1 MRVMTHHVICE
12 KKVFTEE
19 KEKFKKYEL
28 SPSCSQTTKTMTTG
42 LWLRRPWLTP
52 GWRVHLQHTPF
63 NSVSFPSVGLSL
75 HRLDLPQTIF
85 LHSISMLQIW
95 CVLQWLKKVLH
106 VATLFCCLFSSTLLI
121 TFHRIF
127 V

>member
-12 KKVFTEE
+12 KKVFAEE

-42 LWLRRPWLTP
+42 LWLRRPWLTL
-52 GWRVHLQHTPF
+52 GWRVHLQHAPF
-63 NSVSFPSVGLSL
+63 NNVSFPSVGLSL

-85 LHSISMLQIW
+85 LHSICKLYVAQ
-95 CVLQWLKKVLH
+95 LELKYP
-106 VATLFCCLFSSTLLI
+106 
-121 TFHRIF
+121 
-127 V
+127 